1 MNINIKTKK
10 NFQTQFNKMAEKY
23 GEEFLKLQGLD
34 DEKLSLTDFIDGFI
48 DSDNVANASVDA
60 NANIGQKDIVTLL
73 SEMSKPHQKLLAFNK
88 LYYELNKKYGFKIAN
103 EAMEAMW
110 NYSLYMHDF
119 NTTTFY
125 HYCYKGEEML
135 TVSKNGHIFDTT
147 FSHLYDILD
156 CEEQF
161 DITINQNAKFP
172 TDLYVRDYK
181 DDRIVWTKVTRIV
194 KHNNEK
200 PMRFIKYANGLSQI
214 VTEDHP
220 IITEAGDIPAN
231 QVTTEDR
238 VFSIEPD
245 FYQFINANDIIHS
258 NEFGWIVG
266 LCLAE
271 ASARPSVV
279 TLKQTEKAQYDKLI
293 YLLNKFNMPFVEE
306 EDNRIRLKVCPLE
319 KIIENM
325 LINKTA
331 ASKALPYEYITTY
344 EDKFMDGVVAGL
356 IDGDGTIGG
365 YKNRQCQIRI
375 ASESLCHQIS
385 TYLKKHNV
393 FCGDRTPHIYS
404 SANSFEQKLP
414 LFGIAFTL
422 TNEEYFSQIGSI
434 KINEKYTPL
443 ERKGD
448 FKNKKYQYNYGW
460 VNIIENTKYIDNCPI
475 VYDITTETGHFI
487 CNHILSHNC
496 FAYDI
501 KDIVEKGLFFIDNY
515 NARPA
520 KHLDSFIQILMEGIA
535 WLSRRQSGAVGLPN
549 LIPYLY
555 YFWSRDVKNGYFTK
569 NPETYKHQQL
579 QALIYRLNQPWV
591 RTDQAAFTNVS
602 VFDHPYFEAIFGG
615 SIFPDGELM
624 IDEEE
629 EIIQFQKDFIDVV
642 NEIREENIFTF
653 PVLTASLLYQDGHF
667 VDEDFARWACEASR
681 KWNLFN
687 FFTDSTVNSLSNC
700 CRLKSDV
707 TDLYFNSIG
716 GTALKVGSVKVSTLN
731 IARLAYQSDSEQDF
745 LVRLR
750 NLTELNLKIL
760 DAQRAIIERNVEK
773 GLLPS
778 FSSGLVDF
786 EHLYSTVGVNGIY
799 EAIKT
804 FGYTTED
811 EFGNVYYKEEAYS
824 LGRRIFQVIRNC
836 IDNFSLDKN
845 YKFNIEQV
853 PAEQAAAKMQAAD
866 KFIYPDQVVEDLPLY
881 GNQWIPLGIKATI
894 LERTKICAA
903 FDSYCN
909 GGSIEHINIDKPF
922 SSFENAWEMLN
933 WVAQQGVTYFAFNG
947 KVAQCKNYHSFYG
960 SVCPICGE
968 PVDTEYT
975 RIVGFYTPTKT
986 YSKERKAEYKLREWM
1001 PLNEKGADA

>member
-1 MNINIKTKK
+1 
-10 NFQTQFNKMAEKY
+10 MAEMY

-34 DEKLSLTDFIDGFI
+34 DEKLSLTDFIEGFI

-60 NANIGQKDIVTLL
+60 NANIAQKDVVTLL

-88 LYYELNKKYGFKIAN
+88 LYYELNKKYGFKTAN

-110 NYSLYMHDF
+110 NYALYMHDF

-125 HYCYKGEEML
+125 HYC
-135 TVSKNGHIFDTT
+135 
-147 FSHLYDILD
+147 
-156 CEEQF
+156 
-161 DITINQNAKFP
+161 
-172 TDLYVRDYK
+172 
-181 DDRIVWTKVTRIV
+181 
-194 KHNNEK
+194 
-200 PMRFIKYANGLSQI
+200 
-214 VTEDHP
+214 
-220 IITEAGDIPAN
+220 
-231 QVTTEDR
+231 
-238 VFSIEPD
+238 
-245 FYQFINANDIIHS
+245 
-258 NEFGWIVG
+258 
-266 LCLAE
+266 
-271 ASARPSVV
+271 
-279 TLKQTEKAQYDKLI
+279 
-293 YLLNKFNMPFVEE
+293 
-306 EDNRIRLKVCPLE
+306 
-319 KIIENM
+319 
-325 LINKTA
+325 
-331 ASKALPYEYITTY
+331 
-344 EDKFMDGVVAGL
+344 
-356 IDGDGTIGG
+356 
-365 YKNRQCQIRI
+365 
-375 ASESLCHQIS
+375 
-385 TYLKKHNV
+385 
-393 FCGDRTPHIYS
+393 
-404 SANSFEQKLP
+404 
-414 LFGIAFTL
+414 
-422 TNEEYFSQIGSI
+422 
-434 KINEKYTPL
+434 
-443 ERKGD
+443 
-448 FKNKKYQYNYGW
+448 
-460 VNIIENTKYIDNCPI
+460 
-475 VYDITTETGHFI
+475 
-487 CNHILSHNC
+487 

-501 KDIVEKGLFFIDNY
+501 KDIVERGLFFIENY
-515 NARPA
+515 NAKPA

-555 YFWSRDVKNGYFTK
+555 YFWSRDVRAGYYTK
-569 NPETYKHQQL
+569 DPETYKHQQL

-615 SIFPDGELM
+615 SVFPDGELM

-653 PVLTASLLYQDGHF
+653 PVLTASLLYVNNEF
-667 VDEDFARWACEASR
+667 VDNDFARWACEASR

-716 GTALKVGSVKVSTLN
+716 GSALKVGSVKVSTLN
-731 IARLAYQSDSEQDF
+731 IARLAYQSKTEQEF

-760 DAQRAIIERNVEK
+760 DVQRDIIIRNVEK

-786 EHLYSTVGVNGIY
+786 EHLYSTIGVNGIY
-799 EAIKT
+799 EAMKT
-804 FGYTTED
+804 FGYTKVD
-811 EFGNVYYKEEAYS
+811 EFGNTYYTDEAYS
-824 LGRRIFQVIRNC
+824 LGRRIFNVIRNC

-866 KFIYPDQVVEDLPLY
+866 KFLYPDKVVEDLPLY

-909 GGSIEHINIDKPF
+909 GGSIEHINVDAPF
-922 SSFENAWEMLN
+922 STFEQAWEMLN
-933 WVAQQGVTYFAFNG
+933 WVAAQGVTYFAFNG

-960 SVCPICGE
+960 KVCPVCGE
-968 PVDTEYT
+968 PVETEYT

-986 YSKERKAEYKLREWM
+986 YSKERKAEFKLREWM
-1001 PLNEKGADA
+1001 PLNEKGANA

>member
-1 MNINIKTKK
+1 
-10 NFQTQFNKMAEKY
+10 MAEKY

-73 SEMSKPHQKLLAFNK
+73 SEMSKPHQKLLAFKK

-125 HYCYKGEEML
+125 HY
-135 TVSKNGHIFDTT
+135 
-147 FSHLYDILD
+147 
-156 CEEQF
+156 
-161 DITINQNAKFP
+161 
-172 TDLYVRDYK
+172 
-181 DDRIVWTKVTRIV
+181 
-194 KHNNEK
+194 
-200 PMRFIKYANGLSQI
+200 
-214 VTEDHP
+214 
-220 IITEAGDIPAN
+220 
-231 QVTTEDR
+231 
-238 VFSIEPD
+238 
-245 FYQFINANDIIHS
+245 
-258 NEFGWIVG
+258 
-266 LCLAE
+266 
-271 ASARPSVV
+271 
-279 TLKQTEKAQYDKLI
+279 
-293 YLLNKFNMPFVEE
+293 
-306 EDNRIRLKVCPLE
+306 
-319 KIIENM
+319 
-325 LINKTA
+325 
-331 ASKALPYEYITTY
+331 
-344 EDKFMDGVVAGL
+344 
-356 IDGDGTIGG
+356 
-365 YKNRQCQIRI
+365 
-375 ASESLCHQIS
+375 
-385 TYLKKHNV
+385 
-393 FCGDRTPHIYS
+393 
-404 SANSFEQKLP
+404 
-414 LFGIAFTL
+414 
-422 TNEEYFSQIGSI
+422 
-434 KINEKYTPL
+434 
-443 ERKGD
+443 
-448 FKNKKYQYNYGW
+448 
-460 VNIIENTKYIDNCPI
+460 
-475 VYDITTETGHFI
+475 
-487 CNHILSHNC
+487 C

-569 NPETYKHQQL
+569 DPETYKHQQL

-716 GTALKVGSVKVSTLN
+716 GTALKVGSVKVCTLN
-731 IARLAYQSDSEQDF
+731 IARLAYQAGENLDFFSLQGKEQDF

-866 KFIYPDQVVEDLPLY
+866 KFIYPEQVVEDLPLY

-960 SVCPICGE
+960 SICPICGE

>member
-1 MNINIKTKK
+1 
-10 NFQTQFNKMAEKY
+10 MAETY

-34 DEKLSLTDFIDGFI
+34 DEKLSLTDFIEGFI

-60 NANIGQKDIVTLL
+60 NANIAQKDIVTLL

-88 LYYELNKKYGFKIAN
+88 LYYELNKKYGFKTAN

-110 NYSLYMHDF
+110 NYALYMHDF
-119 NTTTFY
+119 NTSTFY
-125 HYCYKGEEML
+125 HY
-135 TVSKNGHIFDTT
+135 
-147 FSHLYDILD
+147 
-156 CEEQF
+156 
-161 DITINQNAKFP
+161 
-172 TDLYVRDYK
+172 
-181 DDRIVWTKVTRIV
+181 
-194 KHNNEK
+194 
-200 PMRFIKYANGLSQI
+200 
-214 VTEDHP
+214 
-220 IITEAGDIPAN
+220 
-231 QVTTEDR
+231 
-238 VFSIEPD
+238 
-245 FYQFINANDIIHS
+245 
-258 NEFGWIVG
+258 
-266 LCLAE
+266 
-271 ASARPSVV
+271 
-279 TLKQTEKAQYDKLI
+279 
-293 YLLNKFNMPFVEE
+293 
-306 EDNRIRLKVCPLE
+306 
-319 KIIENM
+319 
-325 LINKTA
+325 
-331 ASKALPYEYITTY
+331 
-344 EDKFMDGVVAGL
+344 
-356 IDGDGTIGG
+356 
-365 YKNRQCQIRI
+365 
-375 ASESLCHQIS
+375 
-385 TYLKKHNV
+385 
-393 FCGDRTPHIYS
+393 
-404 SANSFEQKLP
+404 
-414 LFGIAFTL
+414 
-422 TNEEYFSQIGSI
+422 
-434 KINEKYTPL
+434 
-443 ERKGD
+443 
-448 FKNKKYQYNYGW
+448 
-460 VNIIENTKYIDNCPI
+460 
-475 VYDITTETGHFI
+475 
-487 CNHILSHNC
+487 C

-501 KDIVEKGLFFIDNY
+501 KDIVERGLFFIENY
-515 NARPA
+515 NAKPA

-555 YFWSRDVKNGYFTK
+555 YFWSRDVKAGYYTK
-569 NPETYKHQQL
+569 DPETYKHQQL

-653 PVLTASLLYQDGHF
+653 PVLTASLLYVNNEF
-667 VDEDFARWACEASR
+667 VDDEFARWACEASR

-716 GTALKVGSVKVSTLN
+716 GSALKVGSVKVSTLN
-731 IARLAYQSDSEQDF
+731 IARLAYQSKTEQEF

-760 DAQRAIIERNVEK
+760 DVQRDIITRNVEK

-786 EHLYSTVGVNGIY
+786 EHLYSTIGVNGIY
-799 EAIKT
+799 EAMKT
-804 FGYTTED
+804 FGYTKVD
-811 EFGNVYYKEEAYS
+811 EFGNTYYIDEAYS

-866 KFIYPDQVVEDLPLY
+866 KFLYPDKVVEDLPLY

-909 GGSIEHINIDKPF
+909 GGSIEHINVDAPF
-922 SSFENAWEMLN
+922 STFEQAWEMLN
-933 WVAQQGVTYFAFNG
+933 WVAAQGVTYFAFNG

-960 SVCPICGE
+960 KVCPVCGE
-968 PVDTEYT
+968 PVETEYT

-986 YSKERKAEYKLREWM
+986 YSKERKAEFKLREWM

>member
-1 MNINIKTKK
+1 MNINIRTKK

-34 DEKLSLTDFIDGFI
+34 EEKLSLTDFIDGFI

-60 NANIGQKDIVTLL
+60 NANISQKDIVTLL

-88 LYYELNKKYGFKIAN
+88 LYYELNKQYGFKIAN
-103 EAMEAMW
+103 DAMEAMW
-110 NYSLYMHDF
+110 NYALYMHDF

-125 HYCYKGEEML
+125 HYC
-135 TVSKNGHIFDTT
+135 
-147 FSHLYDILD
+147 
-156 CEEQF
+156 
-161 DITINQNAKFP
+161 
-172 TDLYVRDYK
+172 
-181 DDRIVWTKVTRIV
+181 
-194 KHNNEK
+194 
-200 PMRFIKYANGLSQI
+200 
-214 VTEDHP
+214 
-220 IITEAGDIPAN
+220 
-231 QVTTEDR
+231 
-238 VFSIEPD
+238 
-245 FYQFINANDIIHS
+245 
-258 NEFGWIVG
+258 
-266 LCLAE
+266 
-271 ASARPSVV
+271 
-279 TLKQTEKAQYDKLI
+279 
-293 YLLNKFNMPFVEE
+293 
-306 EDNRIRLKVCPLE
+306 
-319 KIIENM
+319 
-325 LINKTA
+325 
-331 ASKALPYEYITTY
+331 
-344 EDKFMDGVVAGL
+344 
-356 IDGDGTIGG
+356 
-365 YKNRQCQIRI
+365 
-375 ASESLCHQIS
+375 
-385 TYLKKHNV
+385 
-393 FCGDRTPHIYS
+393 
-404 SANSFEQKLP
+404 
-414 LFGIAFTL
+414 
-422 TNEEYFSQIGSI
+422 
-434 KINEKYTPL
+434 
-443 ERKGD
+443 
-448 FKNKKYQYNYGW
+448 
-460 VNIIENTKYIDNCPI
+460 
-475 VYDITTETGHFI
+475 
-487 CNHILSHNC
+487 

-501 KDIVEKGLFFIDNY
+501 QDIVEKGLFFIEGY
-515 NARPA
+515 NAKPA

-555 YFWSRDVKNGYFTK
+555 YFWSRDVRAGYYTK
-569 NPETYKHQQL
+569 DPETYKRQQL

-642 NEIREENIFTF
+642 NMVREENVFTF
-653 PVLTASLLYQDGHF
+653 PVLTASLLYQDGEF
-667 VDEDFARWACEASR
+667 VDDEFARWACEASR

-716 GTALKVGSVKVSTLN
+716 GTALKVGSVKVCTLN
-731 IARLAYQSDSEQDF
+731 IARLAYQAGENLEFDSLQGREQDF
-745 LVRLR
+745 LVKLR

-760 DAQRAIIERNVEK
+760 DAQRNIIKRNVEK

-804 FGYTTED
+804 FGYTKQD
-811 EFGNVYYKEEAYS
+811 EFGNTYYKDEAFS

-836 IDNFSLDKN
+836 IDNFSLDKD

-853 PAEQAAAKMQAAD
+853 PAEQAAVKMQIAD
-866 KFIYPDQVVEDLPLY
+866 KYLYPEQVIEDLPLY

-894 LERTKICAA
+894 LERTRICAA

-909 GGSIEHINIDKPF
+909 GGSIEHINVDAPF
-922 SSFENAWEMLN
+922 STFEAAWEMLN

-947 KVAQCKNYHSFYG
+947 KVSQCKNYHSFYG
-960 SVCPICGE
+960 KTCPVCGE
-968 PVDTEYT
+968 PVETEYT

-986 YSKERKAEYKLREWM
+986 YSKERKVEFGLREWM
-1001 PLNEKGADA
+1001 PLNEKGAEA

>member
-10 NFQTQFNKMAEKY
+10 NFQTQFNKMSEKY

-60 NANIGQKDIVTLL
+60 NANIAQKDIVTLL

-88 LYYELNKKYGFKIAN
+88 LYYELNKKYGFKTAN
-103 EAMEAMW
+103 DAMEAMW
-110 NYSLYMHDF
+110 NYALYMHDF

-125 HYCYKGEEML
+125 HYC
-135 TVSKNGHIFDTT
+135 
-147 FSHLYDILD
+147 
-156 CEEQF
+156 
-161 DITINQNAKFP
+161 
-172 TDLYVRDYK
+172 
-181 DDRIVWTKVTRIV
+181 
-194 KHNNEK
+194 
-200 PMRFIKYANGLSQI
+200 
-214 VTEDHP
+214 
-220 IITEAGDIPAN
+220 
-231 QVTTEDR
+231 
-238 VFSIEPD
+238 
-245 FYQFINANDIIHS
+245 
-258 NEFGWIVG
+258 
-266 LCLAE
+266 
-271 ASARPSVV
+271 
-279 TLKQTEKAQYDKLI
+279 
-293 YLLNKFNMPFVEE
+293 
-306 EDNRIRLKVCPLE
+306 
-319 KIIENM
+319 
-325 LINKTA
+325 
-331 ASKALPYEYITTY
+331 
-344 EDKFMDGVVAGL
+344 
-356 IDGDGTIGG
+356 
-365 YKNRQCQIRI
+365 
-375 ASESLCHQIS
+375 
-385 TYLKKHNV
+385 
-393 FCGDRTPHIYS
+393 
-404 SANSFEQKLP
+404 
-414 LFGIAFTL
+414 
-422 TNEEYFSQIGSI
+422 
-434 KINEKYTPL
+434 
-443 ERKGD
+443 
-448 FKNKKYQYNYGW
+448 
-460 VNIIENTKYIDNCPI
+460 
-475 VYDITTETGHFI
+475 
-487 CNHILSHNC
+487 

-501 KDIVEKGLFFIDNY
+501 KDIVERGLFFIDNY
-515 NARPA
+515 NAKPA

-555 YFWSRDVKNGYFTK
+555 YFWSRDVKNGYYTK
-569 NPETYKHQQL
+569 DPETYKHQQL

-629 EIIQFQKDFIDVV
+629 EIIQFQKDFIDIV

-653 PVLTASLLYQDGHF
+653 PVLTASLLYQDNEF
-667 VDEDFARWACEASR
+667 VDEEFARWACEASR

-731 IARLAYQSDSEQDF
+731 IARLAYQTIDGSQAVKEQDF

-760 DAQRAIIERNVEK
+760 DAQREIIRRNVEK

-786 EHLYSTVGVNGIY
+786 EHLYSTVGINGIY
-799 EAIKT
+799 EALKT
-804 FGYTTED
+804 FGYTKED
-811 EFGNVYYKEEAYS
+811 EFGNTYYLPEAYS

-836 IDNFSLDKN
+836 IDNFSLDKD

-866 KFIYPDQVVEDLPLY
+866 KFLYPEQVVEDLPLY

-909 GGSIEHINIDKPF
+909 GGSIEHINVDAPF
-922 SSFENAWEMLN
+922 STFESAWEMLN
-933 WVAQQGVTYFAFNG
+933 WVARQGVTYFAFNG
-947 KVAQCKNYHSFYG
+947 KVAQCENYHSFYG
-960 SVCPICGE
+960 KVCPICGK
-968 PVDTEYT
+968 PAAVEYT

-986 YSKERKAEYKLREWM
+986 YSKERKAEFNMREWL
-1001 PLNEKGADA
+1001 PLDHKGADA

>member
-1 MNINIKTKK
+1 
-10 NFQTQFNKMAEKY
+10 MAEKY

-125 HYCYKGEEML
+125 HYC
-135 TVSKNGHIFDTT
+135 
-147 FSHLYDILD
+147 
-156 CEEQF
+156 
-161 DITINQNAKFP
+161 
-172 TDLYVRDYK
+172 
-181 DDRIVWTKVTRIV
+181 
-194 KHNNEK
+194 
-200 PMRFIKYANGLSQI
+200 
-214 VTEDHP
+214 
-220 IITEAGDIPAN
+220 
-231 QVTTEDR
+231 
-238 VFSIEPD
+238 
-245 FYQFINANDIIHS
+245 
-258 NEFGWIVG
+258 
-266 LCLAE
+266 
-271 ASARPSVV
+271 
-279 TLKQTEKAQYDKLI
+279 
-293 YLLNKFNMPFVEE
+293 
-306 EDNRIRLKVCPLE
+306 
-319 KIIENM
+319 
-325 LINKTA
+325 
-331 ASKALPYEYITTY
+331 
-344 EDKFMDGVVAGL
+344 
-356 IDGDGTIGG
+356 
-365 YKNRQCQIRI
+365 
-375 ASESLCHQIS
+375 
-385 TYLKKHNV
+385 
-393 FCGDRTPHIYS
+393 
-404 SANSFEQKLP
+404 
-414 LFGIAFTL
+414 
-422 TNEEYFSQIGSI
+422 
-434 KINEKYTPL
+434 
-443 ERKGD
+443 
-448 FKNKKYQYNYGW
+448 
-460 VNIIENTKYIDNCPI
+460 
-475 VYDITTETGHFI
+475 
-487 CNHILSHNC
+487 

-569 NPETYKHQQL
+569 DPETYKHQQL

-716 GTALKVGSVKVSTLN
+716 GTALKVGSVKVCTLN
-731 IARLAYQSDSEQDF
+731 IARLAYQAGENLDFFSLQGKEQDF

-866 KFIYPDQVVEDLPLY
+866 KFIYPEQVVEDLPLY

-960 SVCPICGE
+960 SVCPVCGE

-1001 PLNEKGADA
+1001 PLNEKGAEA